1 MNGIGTDPRRW
12 AAPFFTIWIGQMF
25 SLVGSALG
33 QFALVWWLTASTGSA
48 AVLATASAAALLP
61 TVLLGPLAGALV
73 DRWDRRRTMIVADGA
88 VALASAAL
96 AWLFWRGELQ
106 TWQVYAI
113 VLVRAAGNLFHW
125 PAMQASTALMVPE
138 RHLARVA
145 GANQAARG
153 AADIAAPPLG
163 ALLLALMPI
172 YGVMLLDVATALM
185 AIMPLCFVAVPRPE
199 RAAGALPSLRR
210 DLRQGL
216 AYVWRRVALRRVCG
230 LTMMLHFFIVPPL
243 VCCRCSS
250 PSALA
255 AALPR
260 WPGAV
265 RPGARA
271 WWPAAWRWAPGAV
284 FAAAP

>member
-1 MNGIGTDPRRW
+1 MNGIGTESRRW

-172 YGVMLLDVATALM
+172 YGVMLLDVAYGGHGHLAALLRGR
-185 AIMPLCFVAVPRPE
+185 AGAGTRRRGVALAAPRS
-199 RAAGALPSLRR
+199 AAGARLRMAP
-210 DLRQGL
+210 DG
-216 AYVWRRVALRRVCG
+216 
-230 LTMMLHFFIVPPL
+230 
-243 VCCRCSS
+243 
-250 PSALA
+250 A
-255 AALPR
+255 AARL
-260 WPGAV
+260 
-265 RPGARA
+265 RA
-271 WWPAAWRWAPGAV
+271 DHDAALFHRAGL
-284 FAAAP
+284 